1 MKSLN
6 KYINESIICERYA
19 SPKLVDKGNLQF
31 TYERDP
37 EDQRYSKRLY
47 VLNLNSSVTVEDL
60 KKLTVELPDVEPSWG
75 EISSF
80 YGKEADVY
88 IIDID
93 LQNTK
98 AAKEIEKNRSD
109 DMTDYLNDV
118 FRSLPKD
125 CMVSITVSRMKHY
138 WRSLQGKWSIIR
150 EKRR

>member
-1 MKSLN
+1 MKRLN
-6 KYINESIICERYA
+6 EYINESIICEKYA

-47 VLNLNSSVTVEDL
+47 VFGLNTSVTVEDL

-75 EISSF
+75 EIGNF
-80 YGKEADVY
+80 FGKEAEVY

-98 AAKEIEKNRSD
+98 SAKEIEENRSN
-109 DMTDYLNDV
+109 DMTDYLNSV
-118 FRSLPKD
+118 FRSLPKN

-138 WRSLQGKWSIIR
+138 WRSLQGKWSVIKG
-150 EKRR
+150 KRR

>member
-1 MKSLN
+1 MKCLAE
-6 KYINESIICERYA
+6 YINESIICERYA

-47 VLNLNSSVTVEDL
+47 IFGLNTSVTVEDL

-75 EISSF
+75 ESGF
-80 YGKEADVY
+80 GGKEAESY
-88 IIDID
+88 IIDIE

-118 FRSLPKD
+118 FRSLPED
-125 CMVSITVSRMKHY
+125 CLVSITVSRMKHY
-138 WRSLQGKWSIIR
+138 WRSLQGKWSVIR
-150 EKRR
+150 KKRR

>member
-1 MKSLN
+1 MKGLV

-47 VLNLNSSVTVEDL
+47 VLNLSPSVTIEDL
-60 KKLTVELPDVEPSWG
+60 KKLAVELPDVKPSWG
-75 EISSF
+75 EIGNF
-80 YGKEADVY
+80 YGKEAESY

-98 AAKEIEKNRSD
+98 AAKEIEKNRSN

-138 WRSLQGKWSIIR
+138 WRSLQDKWSVIR